1 MPRFSRRMTAGL
13 RMPRFVREH
22 AGIDHDLAQRADV
35 FFLDVAAEDQVG
47 IGVRVQRAVV
57 LDLGFQLSRSPAGI
71 AEREDGVLRLG
82 ALRDRL
88 QNIHRRGQANSVV
101 DLQRRILDEEIAR
114 MQHEAAAG
122 LDRAAFQHLHGLGVL
137 RQLDLIGLLDDVE
150 LHQQFG
156 KVDTAGPAVDD
167 DAHGA
172 FGVMRAELD
181 HLALEARHLDSST
194 WQRVGISAVR
204 LLAGSR
210 SGAVLMGGVAFHLQP
225 GWKTYW
231 LTPGDSGVPPRFDFS
246 KSENIEAV
254 TVLWPAP
261 TKFDDGAGG
270 YSLGY
275 HDQVVLPLRIVAKNA
290 DKPVTL
296 RADINYAVCEKLCI
310 PVEAS
315 AELAIA
321 SVASTEDS
329 ALFAALDTVPKPA
342 NVGDPN
348 PLTIRDVKRE
358 GKSTVLVDV
367 AVPDTRAVD
376 LFVEGPTP
384 DWALPVPKLL
394 ERSPPGVKRFA
405 FELEG
410 LPPGTNPEG
419 AALKLTLVGGDRAY
433 EFNINLD

>member
-1 MPRFSRRMTAGL
+1 MIATRLRQPTWVTLAILVILALSR
-13 RMPRFVREH
+13 
-22 AGIDHDLAQRADV
+22 
-35 FFLDVAAEDQVG
+35 VAAQAADASSWDADS
-47 IGVRVQRAVV
+47 RAGMR
-57 LDLGFQLSRSPAGI
+57 LIAGNPAQ
-71 AEREDGVLRLG
+71 AADAPLR
-82 ALRDRL
+82 
-88 QNIHRRGQANSVV
+88 
-101 DLQRRILDEEIAR
+101 
-114 MQHEAAAG
+114 AG
-122 LDRAAFQHLHGLGVL
+122 
-137 RQLDLIGLLDDVE
+137 VE
-150 LHQQFG
+150 L
-156 KVDTAGPAVDD
+156 T
-167 DAHGA
+167 
-172 FGVMRAELD
+172 
-181 HLALEARHLDSST
+181 LA
-194 WQRVGISAVR
+194 
-204 LLAGSR
+204 
-210 SGAVLMGGVAFHLQP
+210 P

-231 LTPGDSGVPPRFDFS
+231 RYPGDSGVPPRFDFS

-376 LFVEGPTP
+376 LFFEGPTP

-433 EFNINLD
+433 EFNINLN

>member
-1 MPRFSRRMTAGL
+1 M
-13 RMPRFVREH
+13 FV
-22 AGIDHDLAQRADV
+22 IVPMRA
-35 FFLDVAAEDQVG
+35 A
-47 IGVRVQRAVV
+47 
-57 LDLGFQLSRSPAGI
+57 LGF
-71 AEREDGVLRLG
+71 
-82 ALRDRL
+82 
-88 QNIHRRGQANSVV
+88 
-101 DLQRRILDEEIAR
+101 
-114 MQHEAAAG
+114 AAT
-122 LDRAAFQHLHGLGVL
+122 
-137 RQLDLIGLLDDVE
+137 LL
-150 LHQQFG
+150 
-156 KVDTAGPAVDD
+156 ASS
-167 DAHGA
+167 
-172 FGVMRAELD
+172 
-181 HLALEARHLDSST
+181 LAIEARAQDASP
-194 WQRVGISAVR
+194 WQRDGHSAVR

-210 SGAVLMGGVAFHLQP
+210 SGAVLLGGIAFQLEP

-231 LTPGDSGVPPRFDFS
+231 RTPGDSGVPPRFDFS

-348 PLTIRDVKRE
+348 PLTIRDVKRD

-367 AVPDTRAVD
+367 AVPDARAVN

-394 ERSPPGVKRFA
+394 EHSPPGVKRFA

-433 EFNINLD
+433 EFNVNLD